1 MYIYYYR
8 KNVYSDFLNL
18 EHLWKIQEF
27 DQEWH
32 SFREKQK
39 KFKQLIDGFLSSYT
53 EIPGEVKEM
62 LLNLHDYRSLKYF
75 EDYERFMVAKYATID
90 SGQEKL
96 GEKSMLFNRR

>member
-8 KNVYSDFLNL
+8 KNVYSDYLNL
-18 EHLWKIQEF
+18 EHLWKIEEI

-39 KFKQLIDGFLSSYT
+39 KYQYLLESFLTSYT

-62 LLNLHDYRSLKYF
+62 LQNLHDYRSLKYF
-75 EDYERFMVAKYATID
+75 
-90 SGQEKL
+90 
-96 GEKSMLFNRR
+96 